1 MSGIGDR
8 VWQPV
13 RIGLVVAVAVLAL
26 AISPALAYHHG
37 GTYGNKGY
45 IWVARF
51 FDNAII
57 WVTSDMCN
65 DRELGAYDRVENS
78 TAGTTQFQDRW
89 PSGLRWYRHGC
100 DGVVDSLTDIKIHY
114 SDWTDPQDQHFGETH
129 WGENHPVKAPQE
141 WCDLW
146 NAPYPRGMHASK
158 VHINLAQWSCCSH
171 NNDWKERLLMH
182 ETGHSMGLGEHC
194 IGSPG
199 DSIMNNAL
207 NGCGWIALVYKST
220 DRDGFRSIYPG
231 WQYP

>member
-1 MSGIGDR
+1 MRSR
-8 VWQPV
+8 LAAV

-26 AISPALAYHHG
+26 AVSPALAYHHG

-100 DGVVDSLTDIKIHY
+100 DGVADDLTDIKIHY
-114 SDWTDPQDQHFGETH
+114 SDWDLDGHNGANH
-129 WGENHPVKAPQE
+129 WGENHFHKAPQE

-146 NAPYPRGMHASK
+146 DAPYPCGAHPSN
-158 VHINLAQWSCCSH
+158 VHINLDQWNTH
-171 NNDWKERLLMH
+171 VDTWRERLLMH
-182 ETGHSMGLGEHC
+182 ETGHSMGLGHHC
-194 IGSPG
+194 TSL
-199 DSIMNNAL
+199 SIMND
-207 NGCGWIALVYKST
+207 GTDDCGGWTALVYTST